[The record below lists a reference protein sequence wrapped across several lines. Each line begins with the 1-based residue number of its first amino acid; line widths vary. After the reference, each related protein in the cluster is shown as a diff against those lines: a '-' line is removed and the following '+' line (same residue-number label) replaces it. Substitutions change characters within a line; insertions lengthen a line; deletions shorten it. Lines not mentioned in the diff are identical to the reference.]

1 MSNEIDK
8 RRKQEL
14 ARVYQ
19 QLERK
24 RQYEE
29 DVKNGN
35 NHLRNAHMSVVYS
48 SEEFMLGQG
57 SGVHVL
63 RPHPDETY

>member
-1 MSNEIDK
+1 MNSEIDE

-35 NHLRNAHMSVVYS
+35 NHLRNTNVPVLYS
-48 SEEFMLGQG
+48 SEEFMLGERG
-57 SGVHVL
+57 RIRVS
-63 RPHPDETY
+63 RPHPDEAY